1 MEKPTQESNE
11 KDLKSFII
19 GVLITLTGLSITA
32 GASAV
37 IKVNVLEAKV
47 DLYLQAI
54 QEFKSDVKD
63 VKKDVSALA
72 LAKRSEN

>member
-1 MEKPTQESNE
+1 MERPNQESNT
-11 KDLKSFII
+11 LRNILI
-19 GVLITLTGLSITA
+19 GILITISAGAITA

-37 IKVNVLEAKV
+37 VKVNVLEAKV

-54 QEFKSDVKD
+54 QEIKSDVKD

-72 LAKRSEN
+72 LANKKDN